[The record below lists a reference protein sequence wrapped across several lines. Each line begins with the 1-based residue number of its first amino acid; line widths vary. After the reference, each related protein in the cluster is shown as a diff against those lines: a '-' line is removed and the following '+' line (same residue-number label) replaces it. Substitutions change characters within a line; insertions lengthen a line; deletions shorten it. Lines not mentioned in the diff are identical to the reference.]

1 MNRNRRSSRRL
12 KMSAVLLCL
21 IAFAA
26 LVNGILIVLKPSST
40 ATTIKPISFA
50 LDSETSTTLQSQ
62 TRQNEDCDRILLYA
76 TDYLNPVGLVAQ
88 LNTFL
93 RAVLIAIVEDRRLV
107 FLHSNDESMFG
118 CPGDNKDS
126 LEQPSYPGG
135 LSHVLN
141 VSLLSHQCPPPPCQ
155 RLAKWHRLAYRV
167 IQKKN
172 MDAHI
177 QCRYRGT
184 RNSSTS
190 VLLLG
195 GYALRH
201 YFRDEIQPKL
211 DRAENLEDWG
221 IRLGLDNVEEIQSLQ
236 KDANNNA
243 THSSYRNQIMRLI
256 KPFVRFQPWLVNDV
270 KALVTNYTGAVPFRE
285 MIGIHIRRGD
295 KLKVE
300 SRYWVEEYWRKQGY
314 SKEDMPVNYVPLTAY
329 LQKISPSFESSIQHV
344 YIATD
349 DPTTVENE
357 IQELPNR
364 DQWRFHFNPLATSGH
379 LNTLENCH
387 DKYQHTIAAI
397 FDLMVLESCSL
408 FIGEY
413 NSNWGRWIRFRREG
427 EVRVV
432 FGPSD
437 VSWPR

>member
-1 MNRNRRSSRRL
+1 MT
-12 KMSAVLLCL
+12 VEPTY
-21 IAFAA
+21 FAWD
-26 LVNGILIVLKPSST
+26 T
-40 ATTIKPISFA
+40 
-50 LDSETSTTLQSQ
+50 DTSTILQSQ
-62 TRQNEDCDRILLYA
+62 AHQAKDCDRILLFA
-76 TDYLNPVGLVAQ
+76 TDYLNPVGIVAQ

-118 CPGDNKDS
+118 CPGNNGKDDS
-126 LEQPSYPGG
+126 LLEQQQSSYPGG
-135 LSHVLN
+135 LSHVLD

-155 RLAKWHRLAYRV
+155 RLQKWHRLAYRV

-172 MDAHI
+172 MDSLI
-177 QCRYRGT
+177 PCRGLDT
-184 RNSSTS
+184 NTPSTS

-195 GYALRH
+195 GYALRQ
-201 YFRDEIQPKL
+201 YFRDEVQPKL
-211 DRAENLEDWG
+211 NTAENLEDWG
-221 IRLGLDNVEEIQSLQ
+221 KRLGLDNTEEIQSLQ

-243 THSSYRNQIMRLI
+243 THSSYRDQVMRLV
-256 KPFVRFQPWLVNDV
+256 KPFVRFQPWIVNDV
-270 KALVTNYTGAVPFRE
+270 KRLVNNDYTGAVPFRE

-314 SKEDMPVNYVPLTAY
+314 STEDMPTNYVPLTAY
-329 LQKISPSFESSIQHV
+329 LQKIPPSSESIRHV

-349 DPTTVENE
+349 DPITVEKE
-357 IQELPNR
+357 MQDLPNR

-408 FIGEY
+408 FVGEF

-432 FGPSD
+432 FGPTD